1 MSIEGSKQTLEFQT
15 DSTGVY
21 GLGTGYFVLSP
32 GDGRGVEYP
41 AAWRNTDPQRIS
53 ITGEIKFT
61 ADEKLKSGTLLL
73 RTVLQPGQGIKG
85 DALFIDEQ
93 LTVHRGTFTMKELLG
108 REIPL
113 SEVEDRVLARFAE
126 VFESAPEEAKV
137 VNRKP

>member
-1 MSIEGSKQTLEFQT
+1 LSIEGAKQVLEFQT

-32 GDGRGVEYP
+32 GDGRGGEYP

-53 ITGEIKFT
+53 ITGEVKFT

-73 RTVLQPGQGIKG
+73 RTVLQPGQDIKG
-85 DALFIDEQ
+85 DALFIDEK

-108 REIPL
+108 PEQIL
-113 SEVEDRVLARFAE
+113 EKKEVD
-126 VFESAPEEAKV
+126 K
-137 VNRKP
+137 